1 MNRYSKNYN
10 YLVSLCGGTY
20 VVRVVVQMSG
30 WLTALE
36 LWQDRADLLGKVLQL
51 AAIKVA
57 GLSPNEHVC
66 CLGDMLT
73 RWLSHHHVEIRLP
86 VHVQWHNKER
96 QNREQRH
103 QDVGLER
110 RLPQQS
116 DLINARGLFVVV
128 EVSEFNF
135 GILLQFT
142 QRFPNLLVRLRRN
155 H

>member
-1 MNRYSKNYN
+1 M
-10 YLVSLCGGTY
+10 
-20 VVRVVVQMSG
+20 
-30 WLTALE
+30 
-36 LWQDRADLLGKVLQL
+36 
-51 AAIKVA
+51 
-57 GLSPNEHVC
+57 
-66 CLGDMLT
+66 
-73 RWLSHHHVEIRLP
+73 EIRLP